1 MKDKNR
7 AREEVIKELQH
18 LHQRITELEALE
30 TEYRLA
36 DALQERYKNL
46 QMLFD
51 SLDDCLFV
59 LDMEGCILSVNN
71 VVLRRL
77 GYSEAEL
84 LGENMLKVH
93 PPDRQDEVAAIISD
107 MVADKANSCPVPLMT
122 KDGIQIP
129 VETKVTRGRWDNQD
143 VFFGVSR
150 DISERTQVEHALK
163 NSEGRFR
170 DLYENAPNAYFSV
183 GTDGLIHNANK
194 RAEELLGYSVQEL
207 VGRPVFAL
215 YTDTP
220 QGKGKAS
227 KTFEKFLA
235 GGTVTDE
242 ELQMQKKD
250 GTPVWVSL
258 TVNTV
263 RNGTG
268 HIIESR
274 SMVVDIT
281 KRKRAEK
288 ELEKSKKRFQ
298 HIFHLAPLPILEED
312 LSEIKSAIDGIKA
325 QGVRD
330 FRQYLDSHPEFLQK
344 AAHMIKVLDVN
355 EATLKLF
362 GAHSKEELLG
372 SLDKIFVPES
382 YSVFKELLIAMNE
395 GKTHFESEGI
405 NQTLQGKRL
414 DIFLTIESPAEKAE
428 FNQMLV
434 GIIDI
439 TKRKR
444 AEEALKQSEGKYR
457 MLFEGAKDGIYITSR
472 EGILVDANQSLLD
485 LFGYTSEDLEGLDIN
500 RTYLDSASRLRFQKA
515 IEKNG
520 SVRDYEIK
528 LRKKD
533 GTEIDCLIS
542 ATLRRDSGRKIIGYQ
557 GIIHDITDYK
567 RTEEELAYLATH
579 DALTG
584 LPNRMLFSDRL
595 TLALV
600 QAQRHEQKLA
610 VMLLDLDYFKD
621 INDTLGHNEG
631 DHLLREVSN
640 RLVGILRKSDTIAR
654 MGGDE
659 FLLLLQEIAEE
670 RYAINIARKLVNA
683 FRKPFVMNDHEL
695 HITTSVGIA
704 IYPEDGEE
712 IDTLLGNADIAMYHA
727 KQKGRNTYQRYTLA
741 MKDKDRRIT
750 GIT

>member
-1 MKDKNR
+1 
-7 AREEVIKELQH
+7 
-18 LHQRITELEALE
+18 
-30 TEYRLA
+30 
-36 DALQERYKNL
+36 
-46 QMLFD
+46 
-51 SLDDCLFV
+51 
-59 LDMEGCILSVNN
+59 
-71 VVLRRL
+71 
-77 GYSEAEL
+77 
-84 LGENMLKVH
+84 
-93 PPDRQDEVAAIISD
+93 
-107 MVADKANSCPVPLMT
+107 
-122 KDGIQIP
+122 
-129 VETKVTRGRWDNQD
+129 
-143 VFFGVSR
+143 
-150 DISERTQVEHALK
+150 
-163 NSEGRFR
+163 
-170 DLYENAPNAYFSV
+170 
-183 GTDGLIHNANK
+183 
-194 RAEELLGYSVQEL
+194 
-207 VGRPVFAL
+207 
-215 YTDTP
+215 
-220 QGKGKAS
+220 
-227 KTFEKFLA
+227 
-235 GGTVTDE
+235 
-242 ELQMQKKD
+242 
-250 GTPVWVSL
+250 
-258 TVNTV
+258 
-263 RNGTG
+263 
-268 HIIESR
+268 
-274 SMVVDIT
+274 
-281 KRKRAEK
+281 
-288 ELEKSKKRFQ
+288 
-298 HIFHLAPLPILEED
+298 
-312 LSEIKSAIDGIKA
+312 
-325 QGVRD
+325 
-330 FRQYLDSHPEFLQK
+330 
-344 AAHMIKVLDVN
+344 
-355 EATLKLF
+355 
-362 GAHSKEELLG
+362 
-372 SLDKIFVPES
+372 
-382 YSVFKELLIAMNE
+382 
-395 GKTHFESEGI
+395 
-405 NQTLQGKRL
+405 
-414 DIFLTIESPAEKAE
+414 
-428 FNQMLV
+428 
-434 GIIDI
+434 
-439 TKRKR
+439 
-444 AEEALKQSEGKYR
+444 